1 MLRSR
6 KIGEKMRTATGLVF
20 ASLLGVQ
27 LASQSS
33 LAQEATGTIRGS
45 LLDPNGSVVTGLD
58 TPIHLTHLDSG
69 TEYMADVKR
78 EGQYEVRGL
87 PAGEYRVSFPS
98 SCCMYQ
104 TFTSEGVVIASGE
117 TLHYDLNLQWH
128 INLGTIGDDPGML
141 SNDMRAEAGDVSGP
155 TPRMPDGTP
164 DLSGIWYNVPLT
176 AAQPQ
181 PSLQPW
187 AAEIERQLREIGAD
201 PNAGAYCLP
210 QSAVPTTLIF
220 PYKFV
225 QTPDLI
231 VQITEFVTPAYRQ
244 IFLDG
249 REHPDLWNPSWY
261 GHSVGHW
268 EGDTLVVETVG
279 FNEIT
284 PGFGIHSERLRI
296 VERYTRTRYG
306 VLEIEITAE
315 DPEAYTEPYTIYRE
329 AGIAAA
335 DQEILEFV
343 CNENNNRQMNVGGV
357 PWRGRP

>member
-1 MLRSR
+1 LLFRA
-6 KIGEKMRTATGLVF
+6 IVF
-20 ASLLGVQ
+20 IAPLSFAV
-27 LASQSS
+27 ASQQSV
-33 LAQEATGTIRGS
+33 AQETMGS
-45 LLDPNGSVVTGLD
+45 VHGNLLDPNGSIVTGLD
-58 TPIHLTHLDSG
+58 TPIYATHKESDVVYS
-69 TEYMADVKR
+69 ADVSR
-78 EGQYEVRGL
+78 EGRYEIGSL
-87 PAGEYRVSFPS
+87 PPGDYKVSFPS

-104 TFTSEGVVIASGE
+104 TYDNESVVIAPGQDLE
-117 TLHYDLNLQWH
+117 LDLNLEWH

-141 SNDMRAEAGDVSGP
+141 SNDMRAQAGDVSGP
-155 TPRMPDGTP
+155 APRMPDGRP
-164 DLSGIWYNVPLT
+164 DLSGVWYNVPLSV
-176 AAQPQ
+176 PPNQ

-187 AAEIERQLREIGAD
+187 AAEIDRQLEELRVD
-201 PNAGAYCLP
+201 RNAGAYCLP

-249 REHPDLWNPSWY
+249 RDHPELWNPSWY

-284 PGFGIHSERLRI
+284 PGFGIHSESLRV
-296 VERYTRTRYG
+296 VERYTRTDFG
-306 VLEIEITAE
+306 HLEIEITAE
-315 DPEAYTEPYTIYRE
+315 DPEAYTEPYTTRRE
-329 AGIAAA
+329 AGIAAP

-343 CNENNNRQMNVGGV
+343 CAENNSTEMNVGGTS
-357 PWRGRP
+357 WRGRP